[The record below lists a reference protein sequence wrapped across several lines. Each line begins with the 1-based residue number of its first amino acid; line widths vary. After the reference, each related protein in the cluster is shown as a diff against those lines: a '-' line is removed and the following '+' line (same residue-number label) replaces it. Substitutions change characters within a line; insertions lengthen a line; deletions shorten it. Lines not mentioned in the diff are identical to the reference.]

1 MGKGNCRFIA
11 CKCLMLTIIR
21 MNLMENIYI
30 IAHMTS
36 RALVKIPLM
45 IRIKGIDLYELM
57 MPMLDEV
64 AQLDKHKQMDYNG

>member
-1 MGKGNCRFIA
+1 
-11 CKCLMLTIIR
+11 MLTIIR